1 MPVKRKMYFAWMMI
15 MMTGLIAGFSMYMV
29 SKQWIQTAPPRM
41 PDYSVQVANG
51 RSGQLYSPC
60 AVLIN
65 RDTGE
70 ILMDMDGGERIYP
83 ASLTKIMTAIV
94 AIEHTDDFTQR
105 VTVEKNVFED
115 LCEKDASMA
124 GFEPGEE
131 VSLRDLLYGI
141 LLPSG
146 AECCLTYARHVAGT
160 EAAFVDLMNQK
171 AEELGMCRT
180 HFSNTTGLHE
190 ENHYTTAEDMAA
202 LLQYALSNETFR
214 EAFTSKTYDVEP
226 TNIHP
231 KGICLQSTL
240 SKGIEE
246 IKMEGKAME
255 AEMILGGKTGYTDE
269 AGLCLAS
276 LAEISGQ
283 EYILVT
289 AGAAGSHQTEPYN
302 ILDALEVY
310 QRLLF

>member
-1 MPVKRKMYFAWMMI
+1 MPVKRKIYFAWMMI

-146 AECCLTYARHVAGT
+146 AECCLTYVRHIAGT

-269 AGLCLAS
+269 AGLCLVS

>member
-246 IKMEGKAME
+246 IEMEGKAME

-289 AGAAGSHQTEPYN
+289 AGAVGSHQTEPYN

>member
-289 AGAAGSHQTEPYN
+289 AGAAGSHQTESYN

>member
-1 MPVKRKMYFAWMMI
+1 MPVKRKIYFAWMMI

-146 AECCLTYARHVAGT
+146 ADCCLTYARHVAGT

>member
-146 AECCLTYARHVAGT
+146 AECCLTYARHIAGT

>member
-83 ASLTKIMTAIV
+83 ASLTKIMTAVV

>member
-146 AECCLTYARHVAGT
+146 AECCLTYARHIAGT

-289 AGAAGSHQTEPYN
+289 AGAAGSHQTESYN

>member
-15 MMTGLIAGFSMYMV
+15 VMTGLIAGFSMYMV

>member
-1 MPVKRKMYFAWMMI
+1 MPVKRKMYFAWMMVL
-15 MMTGLIAGFSMYMV
+15 MTGLIAGFSMYMI

-65 RDTGE
+65 RDTGK

-146 AECCLTYARHVAGT
+146 AECCLTYARYVAGT

-276 LAEISGQ
+276 FAEISGQ

>member
-15 MMTGLIAGFSMYMV
+15 VMTGLIAGFSMYMV

-202 LLQYALSNETFR
+202 LLQYALSNEIFR

>member
-1 MPVKRKMYFAWMMI
+1 
-15 MMTGLIAGFSMYMV
+15 MYMV